1 MAITLTALELAAAM
15 RIGDTP
21 EELAEATRQLA
32 FASEAVTRHA
42 PDAPDV
48 IQNEAVIRLAAYNY
62 DRPFAASDGRYS
74 NALRFSGAAA
84 ALLPYREHGA
94 GATTSTNSGGT

>member
-48 IQNEAVIRLAAYNY
+48 IQNEAVIRLAAYNH
-62 DRPFAASDGRYS
+62 DRPFAAIDGRYS
-74 NALRFSGAAA
+74 NAMRFSGAASI
-84 ALLPYREHGA
+84 LLPYREHGA